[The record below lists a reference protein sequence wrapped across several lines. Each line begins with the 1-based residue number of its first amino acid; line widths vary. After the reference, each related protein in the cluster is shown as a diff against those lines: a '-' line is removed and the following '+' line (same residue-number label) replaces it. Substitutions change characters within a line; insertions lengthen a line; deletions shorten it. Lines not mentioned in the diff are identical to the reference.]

1 MPRLSDQERQ
11 RRRDLVVEGARL
23 SFAKW
28 GYHGC
33 TVERLEQELGQSR
46 GAIFNWFPDK
56 WRLFLAVSE
65 ADQRRIA
72 DALSDHRLDL
82 IGWIARL
89 EIPYAQAYAE
99 ALGLIAHDPEKKR
112 EWEQRSPAL
121 FDSVYAAIEER
132 QRRGELRSDVSSR
145 ALIQFILLFVDGL
158 TLRRSVGYAVSVKDA
173 QILRALVLD
182 AIGPRD

>member
-1 MPRLSDQERQ
+1 MPRITDQERL
-11 RRRDLVVEGARL
+11 RRRELVVEGARL
-23 SFAKW
+23 AFAKW

-89 EIPYAQAYAE
+89 DIPYSQAYAE
-99 ALGLIAHDPEKKR
+99 ALGLVAHDPEKKR
-112 EWEQRSPAL
+112 EWDHRSPAL
-121 FDSVYAAIEER
+121 FDSVYAATEER
-132 QRRGELRSDVSSR
+132 QARGELRSDISSR
-145 ALIQFILLFVDGL
+145 ALIQFIQLFVDGL
-158 TLRRSVGYAVSVKDA
+158 TLRRSVGYAMSDKDA
-173 QILRALVLD
+173 QIMRELVLD
-182 AIGPRD
+182 AIRPHN